1 MKELLTYKKTA
12 FAVLTAVKK
21 PAVAVPAVGLVTF
34 SSYQLGIFLLL
45 FFMTLDFIT
54 GVLASWILWKDSKAQ
69 SNFWKYGFSSRRLR
83 LSVVK
88 SVTYFFFI
96 LSAYGLEWTFK
107 LKPIGSSYSDHK
119 VTITLITIAISCSIE
134 LYSIFFENLPKAGFD
149 IEQKV
154 RAIFIKVKNAV
165 KSVRELRDGDNNST
179 T

>member
-1 MKELLTYKKTA
+1 MRELLTYKKTA
-12 FAVLTAVKK
+12 IAVLTAVKK
-21 PAVAVPAVGLVTF
+21 PTVAIPAVGLVTF

-88 SVTYFFFI
+88 SVTYFLFI
-96 LSAYGLEWTFK
+96 LCAYSLETTFK
-107 LKPIGSSYSDHK
+107 LKPFGSTYTDHP
-119 VTITLITIAISCSIE
+119 VTITLVTIAIACSIE
-134 LYSIFFENLPKAGFD
+134 LYSIFFENLRKAGFD
-149 IEQKV
+149 IEKKV
-154 RAIFIKVKNAV
+154 RTIFSKIKNAV